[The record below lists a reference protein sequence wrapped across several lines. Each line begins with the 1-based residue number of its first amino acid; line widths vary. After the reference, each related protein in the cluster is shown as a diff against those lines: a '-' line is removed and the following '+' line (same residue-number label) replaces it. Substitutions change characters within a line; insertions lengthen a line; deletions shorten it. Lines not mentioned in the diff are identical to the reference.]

1 MGNLTIATIF
11 IVLVNVLMWFSGIA
25 MLDIN
30 PGGSICY
37 SPEGSIIGESID
49 GAGDGAILDNDALSQ
64 LPSGEGVVETG
75 DSGVIITDV
84 FKNILSWFKSA
95 PGIKYVYG
103 VVAAPYNILKCT
115 SLPNEFIVG
124 LGTLWYLVSFLV
136 LIAFI
141 WGRD

>member
-1 MGNLTIATIF
+1 MGNLIIATIF
-11 IVLVNVLMWFSGIA
+11 IVLVNVLMWFSSIA

-37 SPEGSIIGESID
+37 STEGSIIGESIA
-49 GAGDGAILDNDALSQ
+49 GSGDGSILDNDALGD
-64 LPSGEGVVETG
+64 LPGVEGTVESG

-84 FKNILSWFKSA
+84 FKNVLNWFKSA

-115 SLPNEFIVG
+115 TLPNQFIVG
-124 LGTLWYLVSFLV
+124 IGTLWYLVSFLV